1 MNRMKRLPLRSRMAM
16 LSALAMALAI
26 AAVSV
31 VSWFAVRDRLYK
43 QVDDSITTSQPFFRN
58 DLIGTGPPP
67 GGQPT
72 GGKVFLDPDPC
83 DAPPNLQPQQNGATD
98 ANGPIPT
105 LLTEITFIKA
115 DGTTCAGPGST
126 QAVVTQAD
134 REVAAGTRAAPYRRD
149 GVNIHGE
156 PIRIHVVKGRE
167 PGTAIVKSQPLTGVH
182 DSLTSLAWLLVLVSG
197 LGIGAAAT
205 AGLLVARAALRP
217 VDRLTDAVEHVA
229 RTEDLTV
236 RMPVEGDDEIARLS
250 RSFNAMTAALE
261 ASREEQKR
269 LVDDAGHELRTPL
282 TSLRTTID
290 LLIRSDE
297 SGRALPGEARGA
309 LLTGARTQMREL
321 TALIA
326 DLLELSRPEQA
337 RGAGPT
343 SPVEFDEVVARAVE
357 RVRPRGLANEVAPV
371 DIEATLTPW
380 PTLGDEAALERAVVN
395 LLDNAVKFSPPG
407 QTVEVEL
414 RNGELSVRDHGPG
427 IAPEELPHVFERF
440 WRSPTAR
447 SMPGSGL
454 GLAIAAR
461 AVREAGG
468 TVELAAVPGGAG
480 TVARVRLPRRG
491 TAG

>member
-1 MNRMKRLPLRSRMAM
+1 MAL
-16 LSALAMALAI
+16 LSAVAVAVAI
-26 AAVSV
+26 AGVAAVS
-31 VSWFAVRDRLYK
+31 WFGVRDRLYA
-43 QVDDSITTSQPFFRN
+43 QVDKSITKSQPTYRQKP
-58 DLIGTGPPP
+58 DRPGPLQAPP
-67 GGQPT
+67 GFLVGTFDPCRAHEVVIGGDLVVQQEQPT
-72 GGKVFLDPDPC
+72 GTGTIE
-83 DAPPNLQPQQNGATD
+83 PPTVLTNL
-98 ANGPIPT
+98 
-105 LLTEITFIKA
+105 TFIKP
-115 DGTTCAGPGST
+115 DGST
-126 QAVVTQAD
+126 CTQAGSTPVVVTQAD
-134 REVAAGTRAAPYRRD
+134 HEVATGTRPEPYWHYGQTADGQPVRIKVIKGVDAGTAL
-149 GVNIHGE
+149 VL
-156 PIRIHVVKGRE
+156 
-167 PGTAIVKSQPLTGVH
+167 SQPLKDVNE
-182 DSLTSLAWLLVLVSG
+182 SLTSLAWLLLLVSG
-197 LGIGAAAT
+197 LGVAGAAT
-205 AGLLVARAALRP
+205 AGLLVARASLRP

-236 RMPVEGDDEIARLS
+236 RMPVDGDDEIARLS

-297 SGRALPGEARGA
+297 SGRALPVDARSA

-337 RGAGPT
+337 RGIGPT
-343 SPVEFDEVVARAVE
+343 SPVDFDEVVARAVE

-371 DIEATLTPW
+371 EMTAVLEPW

-407 QTVEVEL
+407 QTVDVLL
-414 RNGELSVRDHGPG
+414 RGGELTVRDRGPG
-427 IAPEELPHVFERF
+427 IPAEELPHVFERF
-440 WRSPTAR
+440 WRSPSAR
-447 SMPGSGL
+447 AMPGSGL

-468 TVELAAVPGGAG
+468 AVEVTAAEGGG
-480 TVARVRLPRRG
+480 TVARVRLPRRNR
-491 TAG
+491 